1 MKVTETIEKEF
12 QPDRIA
18 LTRISDG
25 KFRVGF
31 FEERDYLNFGGEQ
44 FMERHSKDFDNLSD
58 ACNYFSLYLK
68 ELEK

>member
-12 QPDRIA
+12 NPVRIA
-18 LTRISDG
+18 LTKLSDG
-25 KFRVGF
+25 RFEVGF
-31 FEERDYLNFGGEQ
+31 FEEKDFISFNS
-44 FMERHSKDFDNLSD
+44 ERFFQRHAKTFDNLSE